1 MTSLAAAHVSSTAAP
16 AAFFDRWADMATW
29 PEWNLDTEWVR
40 LDSPFVE
47 GATGTLKPKGGPKV
61 RFTVA
66 SLVLGREFVDVSHL
80 VCARLT
86 FAHHVTPAAH
96 GGCTVEVA
104 VSMSGPLARV
114 WNLLLGKGLRESVQ
128 PDLER
133 LARVAEAARAE
144 SA

>member
-1 MTSLAAAHVSSTAAP
+1 MMDIATGKVTSSAPP

-40 LDSPFVE
+40 LDGPFVE
-47 GATGTLKPKGGPKV
+47 GATGTLKPRGGPKV
-61 RFTVA
+61 RFVVA
-66 SLVLGREFVDVSHL
+66 SLVPGREFVDVSHL
-80 VCARLT
+80 VGARLT
-86 FAHHVTPAAH
+86 FAHHVTPAAD

-114 WNLLLGKGLRESVQ
+114 WNLVLGKELRESVQ
-128 PDLER
+128 SDLER
-133 LARVAEAARAE
+133 LAHVAEAARAK